1 MLIFK
6 PIRMKKLSIKISI
19 LLLSVISITSC
30 SDDFIDVESGD
41 VTSGDFFNTE
51 ADYQNA
57 LIGAYDLLQTVNW
70 FAMLSEIASD
80 NTLAGGESATDVVGI
95 QEIDDMIHTPVNQQ
109 IRDVWNWMYAGVNRA
124 NFILEFQD
132 KIEFQG
138 KEKVLA
144 QARFLRAYY
153 YFELVKYILK

>member
-1 MLIFK
+1 
-6 PIRMKKLSIKISI
+6 MKKLSIKISI

-80 NTLAGGESATDVVGI
+80 NTLAGGEKC
-95 QEIDDMIHTPVNQQ
+95 
-109 IRDVWNWMYAGVNRA
+109 Y
-124 NFILEFQD
+124 
-132 KIEFQG
+132 
-138 KEKVLA
+138 
-144 QARFLRAYY
+144 
-153 YFELVKYILK
+153 